1 MTNQGKEKYHYN
13 NIDPELEK
21 LFNTTIKKDLLYV
34 YTILREERR
43 LSTQRLVDIV
53 LSQKFNHYCQGC
65 ASADN
70 VYRAVK
76 KLQEMGYVL
85 CNLRKGG
92 YIWEFID

>member
-1 MTNQGKEKYHYN
+1 MTNQGKENNHYN
-13 NIDPELEK
+13 NISPELEK
-21 LFNTTIKKDLLYV
+21 LFDTKSKKELLCV
-34 YTILREERR
+34 YTILRQERK
-43 LSTQRLVDIV
+43 LSTQRLVDLVI
-53 LSQKFNHYCQGC
+53 SQKFNHYCQGC